1 MDALALASIEPAHRL
16 ALGALSVLL
25 FAVIFELV
33 RREHL
38 QERNALLWI
47 ATSVLGLII
56 GVFPGTIVL
65 FAQTFHFQMI
75 TMLFAVSFLYV
86 LGIVLSFTVIISR
99 LSERNRRLAQEVAL
113 LAHRVQRVEENR
125 SGI

>member
-1 MDALALASIEPAHRL
+1 MDALGLATIQPSHRIG
-16 ALGALSVLL
+16 LGVLSVML
-25 FAVIFELV
+25 FVLILELV

-38 QERNALLWI
+38 KERYALLWL
-47 ATSVLGLII
+47 ATSGLGLVI
-56 GVFPGTIVL
+56 GIFPGLIVW
-65 FAQTFHFQMI
+65 FAETFHFQMI
-75 TMLFAVSFLYV
+75 SILFVVSFLYV

-113 LAHRVQRVEENR
+113 LAHRVQRMEENR